1 MVPFT
6 SLISMTSTV
15 SSLNSLRRR
24 ILGSLCLISVFA
36 FGAAHAHST
45 HTLDTANGK
54 VEAPAHPE
62 RVVILD
68 EAALDTALAVGVKPV
83 GTVASRGSTGVANY
97 VQDKAGDITI
107 VGTAREFNLEA
118 MLAQRPDIILAPP
131 ALPQD
136 KYAMLSKLA
145 PTIVPKGKTTDPW
158 EERVRAYGD
167 ALGKRAEVDAS
178 LAAIGER
185 VQKLKAEI
193 EQKLPGKTV
202 VSVVRWMPQGPMVM
216 SNKVFAGQMLASLGL
231 ETTELAA
238 SIKDKPHSDIL
249 SLENLGA
256 VDGDWLILATLNED
270 GRTTLEAARKQPA
283 FTRLGAVSK
292 GNVATVDGQVWSS
305 GTGPIA
311 AERLLADVETI
322 LLDK

>member
-1 MVPFT
+1 M
-6 SLISMTSTV
+6 
-15 SSLNSLRRR
+15 
-24 ILGSLCLISVFA
+24 SVFA
-36 FGAAHAHST
+36 FGSVHAHSA

-54 VEAPAHPE
+54 IEAPAHPE
-62 RVVILD
+62 RVIILD

-83 GTVASRGSTGVANY
+83 GTVASRGSAGVAGY
-97 VQDKAGDITI
+97 LQDKAGDISI

-145 PTIVPKGKTTDPW
+145 PTIVPKGKTSDPW
-158 EERVRAYGD
+158 EDRVRAYGD
-167 ALGKRAEVDAS
+167 ALGKRDEVDAS
-178 LAAIGER
+178 LTAINER
-185 VQKLKAEI
+185 IEKLKGELA
-193 EQKLPGKTV
+193 QKLPGKPV

-216 SNKVFAGQMLASLGL
+216 SDKVFAGQVLASLGL
-231 ETTELAA
+231 QSTELAA

-270 GRTTLEAARKQPA
+270 GRTTLEAARNQPA
-283 FTRLGAVSK
+283 FTRLGAVAK
-292 GNVATVDGQVWSS
+292 GHVATVDGQVWSS

-311 AERLLADVETI
+311 AERLLSDIETI